1 MMIDLKAKPFYL
13 NDRQIAWVEGTL
25 ARMSTDQKAEQLFCP
40 MLQFTDKGFIDQIA
54 GEHEFGAFMMRIN
67 GAEDTQEACNYLQAK
82 SKIPVLIAANF
93 EDGGNGIMNEGTYMG
108 RQMLIAATDED
119 EQAYRLGKICGSEGV
134 AVGANWAFAPVLDI
148 DFNYLNP
155 ITNVRTYGSDPDRTI
170 RMGKAYIKGLTESG
184 MIPSIKHFPGDGVD
198 YRDQHLMTSVNTQTI
213 DEWEASY
220 GRIYRTMIE
229 DGAMTAMVGHIAMP
243 AMEELF
249 DGKPCEKVI
258 PASNSRNIMTGYLR
272 EKLGF
277 NGLISTDASP
287 MVGLL
292 SNTVRCE
299 SVPDA
304 IENGADV
311 LLFTKDLEEDVRYM
325 KEGIKSGRLSQKRLD
340 EAVTR
345 ILAVK
350 AAMGL
355 PEQKEDGTI
364 FRSPEDLAIVACDEH
379 LNWARE
385 CADKGVTLV
394 KDTVGL
400 LPVSAK
406 KHRRVLF
413 ELLGDFPSNDRV
425 KAQFLSLLEKEGF
438 EVTEYVPETLETIF
452 QDSEVEKFKS
462 KYDLVIYVGNIE
474 NASNKTTA
482 RINWHTLFGAGNN
495 IPWFAQEVPT
505 LFISV
510 GNPYHLQDVP
520 MIHTY
525 INGYCHSPY
534 VIDAVGEKIMG
545 RSEFKGTSP
554 VDPFCGLWDAR
565 L

>member
-1 MMIDLKAKPFYL
+1 MIDLKGKPFYL
-13 NDRQIAWVEGTL
+13 NEQQIAWVEETL
-25 ARMSTDQKAEQLFCP
+25 AGMTDDQKAEQLFCP

-54 GEHEFGAFMMRIN
+54 GGYEFGSFMMRIN
-67 GAEDTQEACNYLQAK
+67 GAEDTQEACNYLQEK

-108 RQMLIAATDED
+108 RQMLIAATDEE
-119 EQAYRLGKICGSEGV
+119 EQAYRLGKICGDEGT

-148 DFNYLNP
+148 DRNYLNP
-155 ITNVRTYGSDPDRTI
+155 ITNVRTYGSDPDRVI
-170 RMGKAYIKGLTESG
+170 RMGRQYIRGVSESG
-184 MIPSIKHFPGDGVD
+184 MIYSIKHFPGDGVD
-198 YRDQHLMTSVNTQTI
+198 YRDQHLMTSINTLSI
-213 DEWEASY
+213 EEWEKSY

-229 DGAMTAMVGHIAMP
+229 EGAITAMVGHIAMP
-243 AMEELF
+243 AMEEYF
-249 DGKPCEKVI
+249 DKKPCEKVI
-258 PASNSRNIMTGYLR
+258 PASNSKNIMTNYLR
-272 EKLGF
+272 GELGF

-292 SNTVRCE
+292 SNTIRSE

-304 IENGADV
+304 IENGADI
-311 LLFTKDLEEDVRYM
+311 LLFTKDLAEDVRYM
-325 KEGIKSGRLSQKRLD
+325 KEGIRSGRLSRKRLD

-350 AAMGL
+350 AFMHL
-355 PEQKEDGTI
+355 PEKKADGSIFKNAED
-364 FRSPEDLAIVACDEH
+364 RNIVGCEKHVA
-379 LNWARE
+379 WAKE

-394 KDTVGL
+394 KDTVQL
-400 LPVSAK
+400 LPLSSK
-406 KHRRVLF
+406 KYKKVLF

-425 KAQFLSLLEKEGF
+425 KAQFLELLAKEGF

-452 QDSEVEKFKS
+452 QDSEVEVFKD

-525 INGYCHSPY
+525 INGYCHSPH
-534 VIDAVGEKIMG
+534 VIEAVVEKIMG
-545 RSEFKGTSP
+545 RSEFQGKSP
-554 VDPFCGLWDAR
+554 IDPFCGLWDTR

>member
-1 MMIDLKAKPFYL
+1 MVDLKAKPFYL
-13 NDRQIAWVEGTL
+13 NDRQIAWVEKTL
-25 ARMSTDQKAEQLFCP
+25 AGMSDDQKAEQLFCP
-40 MLQFTDKGFIDQIA
+40 MLQFADKDFIDHILQD
-54 GEHEFGAFMMRIN
+54 HEFGSFMMRPN
-67 GAEDTQEACNYLQAK
+67 GAADTQKACNYLQEQ

-93 EDGGNGIMNEGTYMG
+93 EDGGNGIMPEGTYMG
-108 RQMLIAATDED
+108 RQMLVAATDEE
-119 EQAYRLGKICGSEGV
+119 EQAYRLGKICGSEGM

-148 DFNYLNP
+148 DYNYLNP

-170 RMGKAYIKGLTESG
+170 RMGRAYIRGLTETG

-198 YRDQHLMTSVNTQTI
+198 YRDQHLITSVNTMSI
-213 DEWEASY
+213 EKWEETY

-243 AMEELF
+243 AMEEHF
-249 DGKPCEKVI
+249 DGEPCRKVI

-272 EKLGF
+272 GELGF

-292 SNTVRCE
+292 SNTIRKE

-311 LLFTKDLEEDVRYM
+311 LLFTKDLDEDVRYM
-325 KEGIKSGRLSQKRLD
+325 KEGIQSGRLSRARLD

-350 AAMGL
+350 AAMHL
-355 PEQKEDGTI
+355 PEQKADGSI
-364 FRSPEDLAIVACDEH
+364 FRHETDLAVVACEEH
-379 LNWARE
+379 ARWARE

-394 KDTVGL
+394 KDTAGL
-400 LPVSAK
+400 LPLDPG

-425 KAQFLSLLEKEGF
+425 KAQFIALLEQEGF
-438 EVTEYVPETLETIF
+438 LVTQYEPETLETIF
-452 QDSEVEKFKS
+452 EDSEVERFKS
-462 KYDLVIYVGNIE
+462 KYDLVIYIGNVE

-482 RINWHTLFGAGNN
+482 RLNWHAPYGAGNN
-495 IPWFAQEVPT
+495 IPWFVEVVPT
-505 LFISV
+505 LFISLQ
-510 GNPYHLQDVP
+510 NPYHLLDVP
-520 MIHTY
+520 MVKTY
-525 INGYCHSPY
+525 INAYSNHDLM
-534 VIDAVGEKIMG
+534 IDTVVEKLVGK
-545 RSEFKGTSP
+545 SEFTGQSP
-554 VDPFCGLWDAR
+554 VDPFCGKEYLR
-565 L
+565 Y

>member
-1 MMIDLKAKPFYL
+1 MIDLKGKPFYL
-13 NDRQIAWVEGTL
+13 NDSQIDWVNET
-25 ARMSTDQKAEQLFCP
+25 RDSMSDDQKAEQLFCP
-40 MLQFTDKGFIDQIA
+40 MLQFTEKGFIDHVL
-54 GEHEFGAFMMRIN
+54 GDHEFGAFMMRPN
-67 GAEDTQEACNYLQAK
+67 GAADTQEACNYLQAR
-82 SKIPVLIAANF
+82 SRIPVLIAANF
-93 EDGGNGIMNEGTYMG
+93 EDGGNGIMYEGTYMG
-108 RQMLIAATDED
+108 RQMLIAATDEE
-119 EQAYRLGKICGSEGV
+119 EQAYRLGRICGAEGM

-148 DFNYLNP
+148 DLNYLNP
-155 ITNVRTYGSDPDRTI
+155 ITNVRTYGSDPERTI
-170 RMGKAYIKGLTESG
+170 RMGKAYLKGLTEEG
-184 MIPSIKHFPGDGVD
+184 MLHSIKHFPGDGVD
-198 YRDQHLMTSVNTQTI
+198 YRDQHLMTSINTQTI
-213 DEWEASY
+213 VEWEATY
-220 GRIYRTMIE
+220 GKVYRTMIE
-229 DGAMTAMVGHIAMP
+229 DGAMTAMIGHIAMP
-243 AMEELF
+243 AMEEYF

-258 PASNSRNIMTGYLR
+258 PGSNSKNIMTNYLR
-272 EKLGF
+272 GVLGF

-292 SNTVRCE
+292 SNTVRSE

-325 KEGIKSGRLSQKRLD
+325 KEGIRSGRLSKERLD
-340 EAVTR
+340 DAVTR

-355 PEQKEDGTI
+355 PEKKADGSI
-364 FRSPEDLAIVACDEH
+364 FRNADDRRIVACEEH
-379 LNWARE
+379 VNWAKE
-385 CADKGVTLV
+385 CADKGITLV
-394 KDTVGL
+394 KDTVHL
-400 LPVSAK
+400 LPLSTQ
-406 KHRRVLF
+406 KHKRVLF

-425 KAQFLSLLEKEGF
+425 KEQFITLLEKEGF

-452 QDSEVEKFKS
+452 QDSEVEAFKS
-462 KYDLVIYVGNIE
+462 KYDLVLYVGNIE

-534 VIDAVGEKIMG
+534 VIEAVVEKIMG
-545 RSEFKGTSP
+545 RSEFKGISP
-554 VDPFCGLWDAR
+554 VDPFCGLWDTR

>member
-1 MMIDLKAKPFYL
+1 MIDLKAKPFYL
-13 NDRQIAWVEGTL
+13 NDRQIAWVEDTL
-25 ARMSTDQKAEQLFCP
+25 GKMNTDQKAEQLFCP
-40 MLQFTDKGFIDQIA
+40 MLQFTDKGFIDHIVGGHQ
-54 GEHEFGAFMMRIN
+54 FGSFMMRIN
-67 GAEDTQEACNYLQAK
+67 GAADTQEACNYLQAK
-82 SKIPVLIAANF
+82 SDIPVLIAANF

-108 RQMLIAATDED
+108 RQMLIAATDEE
-119 EQAYRLGKICGSEGV
+119 EQACRLGRICGREGT

-148 DFNYLNP
+148 DLNYLNP
-155 ITNVRTYGSDPDRTI
+155 ITNVRTYGNDPTRTI
-170 RMGKAYIKGLTESG
+170 RMGKAYIKGLKESG

-213 DEWEASY
+213 EEWEETY
-220 GRIYRTMIE
+220 GKVYRTMIE

-243 AMEELF
+243 AMEELL

-272 EKLGF
+272 GKLGF

-292 SNTVRCE
+292 SNTIRSE

-325 KEGIKSGRLSQKRLD
+325 KEGIRSGRLSMQRLD

-345 ILAVK
+345 ILATK

-364 FRSPEDLAIVACDEH
+364 FRNEEDLKVVACEEH

-394 KDTVGL
+394 KDTVSL
-400 LPVSAK
+400 LPLSVE
-406 KHRRVLF
+406 KHKRVLF

-425 KAQFLSLLEKEGF
+425 KEQFLSLLQKEGF

-452 QDSEVEKFKS
+452 EDSEVETFKS

-534 VIDAVGEKIMG
+534 VIDAVVDKIMG
-545 RSEFKGTSP
+545 RSEFKGISP
-554 VDPFCGLWDAR
+554 IDPFCGLWDTR